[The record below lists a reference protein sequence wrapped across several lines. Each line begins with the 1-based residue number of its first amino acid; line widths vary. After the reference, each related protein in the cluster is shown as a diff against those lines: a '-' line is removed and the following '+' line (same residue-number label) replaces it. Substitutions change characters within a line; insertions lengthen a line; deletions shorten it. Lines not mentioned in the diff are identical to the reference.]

1 MCSAFLVIRRSQ
13 IRTAR
18 RFSGTTVGILMAKK
32 THNRGCW
39 WECGEKANLGHCR
52 DNMSAATVEA
62 SMEFSQ
68 KTIWWRITIL
78 YSYVPPGNI
87 PSRIYVSTHTDSLM
101 SIFTATLLIIARISL
116 AAINTWGWIKQGVCP
131 QWSTINGMI
140 PTVGKQMELAIIVLT
155 QENKYHNVFVICGI

>member
-1 MCSAFLVIRRSQ
+1 MCSAFLGIRRSQ

-18 RFSGTTVGILMAKK
+18 RFSGTPVRILMAKK

-39 WECGEKANLGHCR
+39 WECGGKGNLGHCR

-68 KTIWWRITIL
+68 KTKWWRITIL

-87 PSRIYVSTHTDSLM
+87 PSRIYVSTHTDTLM
-101 SIFTATLLIIARISL
+101 SMYTATLFIIARISL

-131 QWSTINGMI
+131 QWSAINRIMPI
-140 PTVGKQMELAIIVLT
+140 VGKQIELEIIVLT
-155 QENKYHNVFVICGI
+155 QENKYHNFFVIYGI